1 MTKKKLEGENLSKR
15 EIELLKENALLK
27 GKLGFA
33 LGVLETVQILTR
45 PVSQEILDK
54 NLPKMSKP
62 IVLNLPKL
70 KKVEVPKK
78 EYLEEQ

>member
-1 MTKKKLEGENLSKR
+1 MTKSKSSGESLSER

-45 PVSQEILDK
+45 SVSPEILEK
-54 NLPKMSKP
+54 NLEHLRLTIPRS
-62 IVLNLPKL
+62 LDDLRNGL
-70 KKVEVPKK
+70 
-78 EYLEEQ
+78 

>member
-1 MTKKKLEGENLSKR
+1 MTKNKSTGGNPSKR

-54 NLPKMSKP
+54 NLEHLRLTIPRS
-62 IVLNLPKL
+62 LDDLRSGL
-70 KKVEVPKK
+70 
-78 EYLEEQ
+78 